1 MSFTVHWTEAAI
13 QMLAAI
19 WLAAVDR
26 NAITVA
32 NDEID
37 PVLREDADTVGRLIF
52 DTVRQYEH
60 PPLGVQFEVVEAD
73 RIVYVLSCW
82 LIA

>member
-1 MSFTVHWTEAAI
+1 MTFTVHWTEAAI

-19 WLAAVDR
+19 WLAAADR
-26 NAITVA
+26 NALTVA

-37 PVLREDADTVGRLIF
+37 AVLREDADTVGRLLY

-73 RIVYVLSCW
+73 RIVFVLSCW
-82 LIA
+82 LIV

>member
-1 MSFTVHWTEAAI
+1 MTFTVHWTEAAV

-19 WLAAVDR
+19 WMAAPDR

-37 PVLREDADTVGRLIF
+37 AVLREDADTVGRPVF
-52 DTVRQYEH
+52 DTVRQFELW
-60 PPLGVQFEVVEAD
+60 PLGVQFEVVKAD
-73 RIVYVLSCW
+73 RLVYVLACW
-82 LIA
+82 LIT

>member
-1 MSFTVHWTEAAI
+1 MNFTVHWTEAAV

-19 WLAAVDR
+19 WLAAADR
-26 NAITVA
+26 NAITIA

-37 PVLREDADTVGRLIF
+37 ETLREDADTVGRLLF
-52 DTVRQYEH
+52 DTVREYER
-60 PPLGVQFEVVEAD
+60 PPVGVQFEVVETD

>member
-1 MSFTVHWTEAAI
+1 MTFTVHWTQAAI

-19 WLAAVDR
+19 WLAAADR
-26 NAITVA
+26 NAITAA
-32 NDEID
+32 NDAID
-37 PVLREDADTVGRLIF
+37 AVLREDADTVGRPVF

-73 RIVYVLSCW
+73 RIVYVLPCW
-82 LIA
+82 LIV

>member
-1 MSFTVHWTEAAI
+1 MNFTVHWTEAAV

-19 WLAAVDR
+19 WLAAADR
-26 NAITVA
+26 NAITIA

-37 PVLREDADTVGRLIF
+37 ETLREDADTVGRLSF
-52 DTVRQYEH
+52 DTVREYER
-60 PPLGVQFEVVEAD
+60 PPVGVQFEVVETD